1 MLDFWPSFCQSL
13 AIIFVSE
20 IADRTFILEVVYFP
34 KIGAVPLLVTATI
47 AMGLMDAIAIS
58 IGYLLPLILLR
69 EIVDWIGF
77 AAFTLFGI
85 FSFYDYFTM
94 EKVSLAQEIEQET
107 KEKDKPSYVALSD
120 NETGITSQNNQQGG
134 EDDTSDPGLI
144 RKCAELFGFLC
155 LSEIGDKSEIVT
167 ISIAALYDLL
177 GVIAGTMLAYTVTC
191 CIAIF
196 LGSALGHCISEKQMC
211 LVGGICFLFFAIQIL
226 LGKLG
231 FGFF

>member
-1 MLDFWPSFCQSL
+1 MLEFWPSFCQSL

-20 IADRTFILEVVYFP
+20 IADRTFILEVVYYP
-34 KIGAVPLLVTATI
+34 KVGAVPLLVTATL

-85 FSFYDYFTM
+85 FSIYDFLTM
-94 EKVSLAQEIEQET
+94 ESETIAQKIEQEN
-107 KEKDKPSYVALSD
+107 KDNDKQYVAMSD
-120 NETGITSQNNQQGG
+120 NETGITSQGG
-134 EDDTSDPGLI
+134 QNEDTSDPGLI

-167 ISIAALYDLL
+167 ISIAAMYDLL
-177 GVIAGTMLAYTVTC
+177 GVIAGTMLAYTITAC
-191 CIAIF
+191 LAIF
-196 LGSALGHCISEKQMC
+196 LGSALGHCITEKQMC
-211 LVGGICFLFFAIQIL
+211 LIGGICFLFFAVQIL
-226 LGKLG
+226 LEKLG
-231 FGFF
+231 FSLF